1 MPSNG
6 LGVDGSPK
14 QQQRRSPQSIDEHV
28 GRRLR
33 MRRMMQG
40 MSQTELAGTV
50 GLTFQQIQKYEGGKN
65 RISAGHLYQFS
76 RALECSPME
85 FYEGFEEHSN
95 SNGNGTSA
103 YPTDL
108 AIRLS
113 MALTQIDDTS
123 GRAVLAFVRS
133 LSEPTPKEGALS
145 KSAERGANRK

>member
-1 MPSNG
+1 MPNNG
-6 LGVDGSPK
+6 FGVGGSPRP
-14 QQQRRSPQSIDEHV
+14 QQRRSPQSIDEHV

-40 MSQTELAGTV
+40 MSQAELAGTV

-65 RISAGHLYQFS
+65 RISAGHLYQFA

-85 FYEGFEEHSN
+85 FYEGFEEQ
-95 SNGNGTSA
+95 GNGTSA

-113 MALTQIDDTS
+113 MALAQIDDKS
-123 GRAVLAFVRS
+123 RRAVLAFVRS
-133 LSEPTPKEGALS
+133 LSKPTPDGAVS
-145 KSAERGANRK
+145 KVAERGMKSKR

>member
-1 MPSNG
+1 MPSNS
-6 LGVDGSPK
+6 LGVGGSPK

-33 MRRMMQG
+33 MRRIMQG
-40 MSQTELAGTV
+40 MSQAELAGTV

-65 RISAGHLYQFS
+65 RISARHLYQFS

-85 FYEGFEEHSN
+85 FYEGFEEH

-113 MALTQIDDTS
+113 MALTQIDDKS
-123 GRAVLAFVRS
+123 RRAVLAFVRS
-133 LSEPTPKEGALS
+133 LSEPTSREGGSS
-145 KSAERGANRK
+145 KGVERGANRK